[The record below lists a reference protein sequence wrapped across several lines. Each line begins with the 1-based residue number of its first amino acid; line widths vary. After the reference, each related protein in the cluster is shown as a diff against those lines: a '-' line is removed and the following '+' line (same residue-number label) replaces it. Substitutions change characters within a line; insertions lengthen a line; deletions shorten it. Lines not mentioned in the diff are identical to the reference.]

1 MANENQNQT
10 TTTATNAT
18 DTTTETQQPKF
29 MTAEE
34 FNGAMT
40 ARERRFEER
49 IAKQMASQ
57 LEKFMAARQ
66 AAVEA
71 VDDSADVAEGEATTQ
86 QTQVEAP
93 KRLTGAELAAK
104 KAMAKI
110 DALQKQMQAK
120 EEAAAKEK
128 AELLQRQEKSDMLAA
143 LTAAGVTT
151 AKGAYATL
159 KEDGRIRRNADG
171 ELVMVVIKE
180 YSGTKA
186 EEEISVAA
194 GIKEWL
200 ATDDGKCF
208 LPPRGGGDGSGT
220 VVRGGVQRTGAPLSK
235 EEAKREA
242 QRALT
247 SFVLGR

>member
-1 MANENQNQT
+1 MANEKEPSASSAST
-10 TTTATNAT
+10 E
-18 DTTTETQQPKF
+18 TTEQPAPKF
-29 MTAEE
+29 MTAED

-49 IAKQMASQ
+49 MAKQMAAQ
-57 LEKFMAARQ
+57 LEKFWAARSAPATDAGEETGTEADAADAAQ
-66 AAVEA
+66 TAAVE
-71 VDDSADVAEGEATTQ
+71 Q
-86 QTQVEAP
+86 P
-93 KRLTGAELAAK
+93 KRLSGDALAIK
-104 KAMAKI
+104 KAAAKI

-128 AELLQRQEKSDMLAA
+128 AELLQRQEKADMLAA

-171 ELVMVVIKE
+171 ELVMVVVKD
-180 YSGTKA
+180 YAGTKA
-186 EEEISVAA
+186 EEEVPIAA

-208 LPPRGGGDGSGT
+208 LPPRGGGDGSAT
-220 VVRGGVQRTGAPLSK
+220 VIRGGASRTGSALSK
-235 EEAKREA
+235 DEAKREA
-242 QRALT
+242 QKALT
-247 SFVLGR
+247 QFVLGGR